1 MPELSNALSP
11 EALASHQSALRAA
24 NLASGPFGMGG
35 ARESLSSP
43 QALGGMTPLAGPSSG
58 GGINSLLS
66 PIQEY
71 LIQDYGQRQVQP
83 LLQEFQ
89 QRLVQL
95 TGQGGGPAM
104 GAPSMQSGAGGLAE
118 MAMAHRQALVDA
130 NNAAMGQPQQL
141 PTPGSHSLMPIR
153 KSAFDHGGISY

>member
-1 MPELSNALSP
+1 MPELSNAMTP
-11 EALASHQSALRAA
+11 DALASHQAALRAA

-95 TGQGGGPAM
+95 TGQSTGAPPGMSSVGGG
-104 GAPSMQSGAGGLAE
+104 SLADA
-118 MAMAHRQALVDA
+118 AMAQQQARIAA

-141 PTPGSHSLMPIR
+141 PTPGPRL
-153 KSAFDHGGISY
+153 SAFDHGELF